1 MTPEKQ
7 QELNQHLRAIAEI
20 LHQEANPENIQSLEG
35 IEETIRT
42 QTLAYITPQ
51 LGFFFSKKLRELRR
65 EEGAQSK
72 A

>member
-42 QTLAYITPQ
+42 QTLAYITPT
-51 LGFFFSKKLRELRR
+51 
-65 EEGAQSK
+65 
-72 A
+72 